1 MQILLFD
8 TSARTKLFPLT
19 LTRAIADLRFG
30 MFTIKERWE
39 KFTSIPVAVLTAP
52 YLQNLYSES
61 GAGEYILVDASVIPT
76 TKLVEQI
83 EGLQLNEGLKNG
95 SDLFAARL
103 NFDNPPIFDQD
114 ISTRVANNIT
124 IDEIRRLES
133 PSQIYQWNAE
143 IIVDD
148 FDLSTLELNP
158 LNKYDTVQ
166 FVNSSRIFIEE
177 GAKLS
182 FCSLNA
188 SEGPIYIGKN
198 ATIMEGCLIRGPF
211 VLCDGATL
219 KMGTRIYGGTTI
231 GPCSVAGGEIKNSII
246 TGFSNKAHNGYLGD
260 SVIGEWCNLGA
271 GTSNS
276 NVKNT
281 ASDVKVWNYFYNGYV
296 SAGIKAGMV
305 MGDYSRTSIN
315 TSINTGAVIGLCCN
329 VFGEG
334 LTPKVISNFTWGT
347 KELSRYEF
355 DKALKDIRNWMKM
368 KNKDFTREQENVL
381 KYVFDNYND

>member
-19 LTRAIADLRFG
+19 LTRAIADLRMG
-30 MFTIKERWE
+30 MFTIKGRWE
-39 KFTSIPVAVLTAP
+39 QFTSIPIAVLTAP
-52 YLQNLYSES
+52 YLQNLYNEPVP
-61 GAGEYILVDASVIPT
+61 GEYILIDATVIPNSA
-76 TKLVEQI
+76 LI
-83 EGLQLNEGLKNG
+83 ERIQGLQLNEGLEDKNG
-95 SDLFAARL
+95 VIAARI
-103 NFDNPPIFDQD
+103 NFDSPPHFEVELSSQVQNKF
-114 ISTRVANNIT
+114 TL
-124 IDEIRRLES
+124 DEVKRLEY
-133 PSQIYQWNAE
+133 PSQIYQWNAGL
-143 IIVDD
+143 IGDD
-148 FDLSTLELNP
+148 FDLVTKDRHSLN
-158 LNKYDTVQ
+158 NYDTVH
-166 FVNSSRIFIEE
+166 FTNSPRIFIED
-177 GAKLS
+177 GARLS
-182 FCSLNA
+182 FCILNA

-198 ATIMEGCLIRGPF
+198 TTIMEGCLIRGPF

-219 KMGTRIYGGTTI
+219 KMGTKIYGGTTI
-231 GPCSVAGGEIKNSII
+231 GPCSVAGGEIKNSVI
-246 TGFSNKAHNGYLGD
+246 TGFSNKAHDGYLGD

-281 ASDVKVWNYFYNGYV
+281 GSEVKVWNNYHNGYIN
-296 SAGIKAGMV
+296 AGIKAGFI

-355 DKALKDIRNWMKM
+355 DKALKDIMNWIKM
-368 KNKDFTREQENVL
+368 KNKDFTPEQENVL

>member
-1 MQILLFD
+1 MHILLFD
-8 TSARTKLFPLT
+8 TPARTKLFPLT

-39 KFTSIPVAVLTAP
+39 KFTSVRVAVLTAP
-52 YLQNLYSES
+52 YLQNLYEQTA
-61 GAGEYILVDASVIPT
+61 AGEYILIDASVIPT
-76 TKLVEQI
+76 KQLIEQI
-83 EGLQLNEGLKNG
+83 RGLQINEGLEDNNG
-95 SDLFAARL
+95 VIAARL
-103 NFDNPPIFDQD
+103 NFDKPPTFDFDMSSLVQ
-114 ISTRVANNIT
+114 NKIT
-124 IDEIRRLES
+124 IEDVRRLEY

-143 IIVDD
+143 IIGDD
-148 FDLSTLELNP
+148 FDHSTLGLHSLN
-158 LNKYDTVQ
+158 NYDTAQ
-166 FVNSSRIFIEE
+166 FINSARIFIEE

-182 FCSLNA
+182 FCILNA

-198 ATIMEGCLIRGPF
+198 TTVMEGCLIRGPF

-219 KMGTRIYGGTTI
+219 KMGTKIYGGTTI
-231 GPCSVAGGEIKNSII
+231 GPCSVAGGEIKNSVI
-246 TGFSNKAHNGYLGD
+246 TGFSNKAHDGYLGD

-281 ASDVKVWNYFYNGYV
+281 GSEVKVWNFFHEGYIN
-296 SAGIKAGMV
+296 AGIKAGFI

-315 TSINTGAVIGLCCN
+315 TSINTGTVVGICCN

-347 KELSRYEF
+347 KELTRYEF
-355 DKALKDIRNWMKM
+355 DKALKDIMNWMKM
-368 KNKDFTREQENVL
+368 KSKDFTPEQENVL